1 VNFWKDFAWN
11 MTIGHARE
19 WLALHFANLEPWEGM
34 TAFVEKR
41 PPDYRG
47 VRELARDGG
56 SSETLWGP
64 PAKTCAACG
73 TQGLPAVMRF
83 CGVCGQEL

>member
-1 VNFWKDFAWN
+1 
-11 MTIGHARE
+11 
-19 WLALHFANLEPWEGM
+19 M

-41 PPDYRG
+41 TPDYRG